1 MTGVNDGRKR
11 WLIVTPHDDT
21 NGKAIF
27 NTDNIVA
34 VRGYADDPG
43 IIYIDAI
50 NWDESMVADGNID
63 EIIDYLRNGG
73 IL

>member
-1 MTGVNDGRKR
+1 MMGLDDGRKR
-11 WLIVTPHDDT
+11 WLIVKPHYGT

-27 NTDNIVA
+27 NIDNIVA

-50 NWDESMVADGNID
+50 NCDEAMVADGNID
-63 EIIDYLRNGG
+63 EIINYLRNGG

>member
-1 MTGVNDGRKR
+1 MGLDDGRKR
-11 WLIVTPHDDT
+11 WLIVKPHDDT
-21 NGKAIF
+21 NGKAIL
-27 NTDNIVA
+27 NTDNIVS

-50 NWDESMVADGNID
+50 NCDESMVADGNID
-63 EIIDYLRNGG
+63 EIINYLRNGG

>member
-1 MTGVNDGRKR
+1 MMGLDDGRKR
-11 WLIVTPHDDT
+11 WLIVKPHYGP
-21 NGKAIF
+21 NGKAIL
-27 NTDNIVA
+27 NTDNIVS

-50 NWDESMVADGNID
+50 NWDEAMVADGNID
-63 EIIDYLRNGG
+63 EIINYLRNGG